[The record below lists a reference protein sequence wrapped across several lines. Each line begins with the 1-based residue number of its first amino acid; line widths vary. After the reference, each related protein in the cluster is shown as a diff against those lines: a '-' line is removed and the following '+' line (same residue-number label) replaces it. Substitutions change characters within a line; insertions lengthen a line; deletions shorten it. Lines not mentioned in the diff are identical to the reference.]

1 MPTAV
6 YWRRSGSQAELLE
19 LAFTRGRGRTE
30 VPDQTEMW
38 SGCLLGG
45 RSGSQLELLEMLSLL
60 EGKRI
65 SDRDAGT
72 GGEVD
77 LRQRSWS
84 WNWYLLEEELISA

>member
-38 SGCLLGG
+38 SGCLLEG
-45 RSGSQLELLEMLSLL
+45 RSGSQLELLEMLFYWRGSGSQTEML
-60 EGKRI
+60 ELEEKWI
-65 SDRDAGT
+65 PDRGLGAGT
-72 GGEVD
+72 GICW
-77 LRQRSWS
+77 RRS
-84 WNWYLLEEELISA
+84 

>member
-1 MPTAV
+1 MERLFAGGEEWISARAARDAV
-6 YWRRSGSQAELLE
+6 
-19 LAFTRGRGRTE
+19 
-30 VPDQTEMW
+30 
-38 SGCLLGG
+38 
-45 RSGSQLELLEMLSLL
+45 LL
-60 EGKRI
+60 EGKWI